1 MNIENWN
8 ELTDE
13 QKELAKSQMKHL
25 QIVKNKESIEF
36 FEKKK
41 YLIVKNVVDKNIC
54 DFLYQYI
61 KNEAL
66 RADYIDNRFGEGNY
80 DYFNY
85 GNFYD
90 IQSLGDFSKYGDL
103 VFDTLT
109 ESVRDILSDKIGKK
123 LMTTYSYHRLYT
135 TGSILEKH
143 IDRKSCDISG
153 TLCIGYDI
161 SNLDNKGY
169 NWPMFVEDAEGNQT
183 PVYLNPGDVVL
194 YRGSDL
200 YHWREPFLGKN
211 HAQVFLHYN
220 EDTKENQVLKNDGR
234 PCLGLGGDFRSK
246 EFFRV
251 NHYETK

>member
-13 QKELAKSQMKHL
+13 QKELAKSQMNHL
-25 QIVKNKESIEF
+25 QDENKKSIEF

-41 YLIVKNVVDKNIC
+41 YLIVKNVVDKNMC

-66 RADYIDNRFGEGNY
+66 RADYIDNKFGKDNY
-80 DYFNY
+80 NEFIYGYF
-85 GNFYD
+85 GD
-90 IQSLGDFSKYGDL
+90 KQCPGDFSRYGDL

-109 ESVRDILSDKIGKK
+109 ESIKDIFSDKVGKK

-135 TGSILEKH
+135 TGSELKKH
-143 IDRKSCDISG
+143 KDRKSCDISG

-161 SNLDNKGY
+161 SNLDDKNF

-183 PVYLNPGDVVL
+183 PVYLNPGDAVL
-194 YRGSDL
+194 YGGSEL

-234 PCLGLGGDFRSK
+234 FCLGLGADFRSD
-246 EFFRV
+246 EFFEV
-251 NHYETK
+251 TQKTYGE